1 MSEHPVSLN
10 VRKYVAAG
18 LAMHL
23 VGLALGVVSIGL
35 AVGGVI
41 GIDSGIAIV
50 SPFADLLYGLG
61 LVLVVATAARAGVPM
76 KLLLVAGAVI
86 GVGLFFK
93 TAPHEIH
100 VASGIGF
107 GLAHNA
113 HTVMGLVMIA
123 VSVAAVAVLTF
134 AYGRQRAK
142 DKIVS

>member
-10 VRKYVAAG
+10 VRKYAAAG

-41 GIDSGIAIV
+41 GIDSGIAV
-50 SPFADLLYGLG
+50 VAPFADLLYGLG
-61 LVLVVATAARAGVPM
+61 LVLVVAAAARAGVPV

-93 TAPHEIH
+93 SAPHEIH

-107 GLAHNA
+107 GLTHNA
-113 HTVMGLVMIA
+113 HTIMGIIIIA
-123 VSVAAVAVLTF
+123 VSVAAVAVMAF
-134 AYGRQRAK
+134 VHGRKKAE
-142 DKIVS
+142 IVP